1 MPSVSEILRGKAEI
15 KQQRAENNRAE
26 RERLS
31 GTRNDALIA
40 VTQMPDLYEKFLVL
54 QADNI
59 GCSAGN
65 VALSMFQLN
74 EPTKI
79 GTSDY
84 WHEQGRYVIDSEM
97 QKGAKVFVP
106 PRNSQQRGYFMG
118 SYYDVTQTAGKPM
131 RETQPLTEGSER
143 MDAAFAAL
151 LDACPV
157 PYVENNKLETA
168 ARYNDRECV
177 IEINGNKSAIEVF
190 AALATEIV
198 YARDHDRGRNRDFDR
213 TDLQLNAESIGFM
226 VCRRFGV
233 DCPLPD
239 AEKAPAYYGYYE
251 PEDRGKELDALRQT
265 ARNMGDTVERGIT
278 PRQQDRS
285 NNRMNNRNNNRRQY
299 GGR

>member
-1 MPSVSEILRGKAEI
+1 MPSVSEILKSKSEI
-15 KQQRAENNRAE
+15 KQQRIENNRAE
-26 RERLS
+26 REKLS
-31 GTRNDALIA
+31 TSRNDALMA
-40 VTQMPDLYEKFLVL
+40 VTQTPNLYEAFLTL

-65 VALSMFQLN
+65 VALTLFQLH

-106 PRNSQQRGYFMG
+106 PRNPNQRGYFMG
-118 SYYDVTQTAGKPM
+118 NYYDVSQTAGKPL
-131 RETQPLTEGSER
+131 REPPMLTEGSDR

-151 LDACPV
+151 LDASPV
-157 PYVENNKLETA
+157 DCVQNDKLQAA

-177 IEINGNKSAIEVF
+177 IEINGTKSASEVF

-198 YARDHDRGRNRDFDR
+198 YARDHDRGYNRDYSR
-213 TDLQLNAESIGFM
+213 ADLQLNAESIGYM

-233 DCPLPD
+233 DCPMPKGD
-239 AEKAPAYYGYYE
+239 KAPAYYGYYE
-251 PEDRGKELDALRQT
+251 PEDRGKELDGLRQT
-265 ARNMGDTVERGIT
+265 ARNMGDIVERSIA
-278 PRQQDRS
+278 PRQQDRNNS
-285 NNRMNNRNNNRRQY
+285 RNNNRGNNRRQY